1 MMPRTLARRCCV
13 VASLA
18 AAVAGASAPARAQ
31 VGRVYCNVTEVTA
44 TQLSNAVRI
53 DLRCDGQLTVAA
65 DLTDYV
71 EVDPRQG
78 GVTAAKP
85 VRKIVLWLTN
95 AKSKVGAFIDV
106 GRYPVSHVQMAPLPD
121 SPDGVGVACTI
132 SLYPPGRTNGLRM
145 APYYLDPHDFI
156 DVGLGFK
163 PGEVRWMVQE
173 ADDRRGLVFIVTSDR
188 FPTDAVA
195 SSDEEDAPSALDV
208 GYSDGLLEVRA
219 LRAPI
224 GELLE
229 AIGSR
234 TGVRCTVAGDPG
246 RRVSL
251 YVPPTRP
258 DRVLRELAQSQ
269 GLTLVESAGP
279 MALGALA
286 PRDPVTYGGT
296 ETRLLRL
303 NHLTAEEALGLL
315 PVCLLRYVRPS
326 PEQNALVAS
335 GSIELL
341 DHLQA
346 NLQAIDL
353 PAPVIEVAVEVLAHF
368 SDRGSLADLAIDGQV
383 GGWLGGAS
391 GEGIQAFRTPA
402 GALRPE
408 LDARIRDLRVAG
420 ELEVVTRQRLSITN
434 GSKGHIFI
442 GDQPTIVT
450 SYYDYFENE
459 MRPDLTVV
467 DVGARLEIEPWTG
480 NGEDI
485 TVRLAP
491 TVSSIRG
498 EDPITGMPVLS
509 VRRAE
514 ATVRV
519 RSGESVVLGGLSMS
533 SDETSHHR
541 LNLPVI
547 QSIFRGRGR
556 AEQNAEF
563 GFVVTPRVL
572 WRRRDET

>member
-1 MMPRTLARRCCV
+1 MAPLLA
-13 VASLA
+13 LA
-18 AAVAGASAPARAQ
+18 MAGAAVPALAQ
-31 VGRVYCNVTEVTA
+31 VGRVYCNVTEVKA

-53 DLRCDGQLTVAA
+53 DLRCDGQLEVAA

-85 VRKIVLWLTN
+85 VRNIVLRLTN
-95 AKSKVGAFIDV
+95 AKSRVGAFIDV
-106 GRYPVSHVQMAPLPD
+106 GRYPVSHVEMAPLPD

-156 DVGLGFK
+156 EAGLGFR
-163 PGEVRWMVQE
+163 PGEVRWLVQE

-188 FPTDAVA
+188 FAIDAD
-195 SSDEEDAPSALDV
+195 SSPEEEVPYTLDI
-208 GYSDGLLEVRA
+208 GYADGLVEVRA
-219 LRAPI
+219 VRAPI
-224 GELLE
+224 GALAET
-229 AIGSR
+229 IGAR
-234 TGVRCTVAGDPG
+234 TGLRCTVAGDPG

-258 DRVLRELAQSQ
+258 ERVLSELARSQ
-269 GLTLVESAGP
+269 GLTLMKDPAGP
-279 MALGALA
+279 MQLQALA
-286 PRDPVTYGGT
+286 PRDPATYDGT

-335 GSIELL
+335 GSTELL

-346 NLQAIDL
+346 NLQAVDL
-353 PAPVIEVAVEVLAHF
+353 PAPIIEVVVEVLAHF
-368 SDRGSLADLAIDGQV
+368 SDRGSLAHLAIDGQAGRWV
-383 GGWLGGAS
+383 GGAS
-391 GEGIQAFRTPA
+391 GEGLEAFCTPV

-408 LDARIRDLRVAG
+408 LEAHIRDLRLAG
-420 ELEVVTRQRLSITN
+420 ELDVVTRQRLSITN
-434 GSKGHIFI
+434 GSKGHVFV

-480 NGEDI
+480 NREDI
-485 TVRLAP
+485 TVHLSPA
-491 TVSSIRG
+491 VSSIRG

-519 RSGESVVLGGLSMS
+519 RAGEPIVLGGLSMF
-533 SDETSHHR
+533 SDESTHHR

-556 AEQNAEF
+556 TEQNAEF
-563 GFVVTPRVL
+563 SFVVTPRVL
-572 WRRRDET
+572 